1 MCDARALQNV
11 LKFIVVGLGESLH
24 VREMERADTAATQRG
39 SLEIQGLSVE
49 AGGTTILS
57 GISLEMQPGQLV
69 ALLGPSGAGKSTL
82 MKCVLG
88 LREPSRGQVLAS
100 GKSLDQCGPVG
111 YVPQDDHVHK
121 ALTVWQE
128 LDYTA
133 QLRLPTLDKSER
145 ASLIN
150 KVLKKVDLSERKN
163 LRINKLSG
171 GQRKRVS
178 VALELLTSPDVLI
191 LDEPTSGLDP
201 GLEVKMMR
209 FFSELA
215 DGGRLVM
222 VATHAM
228 ESVMLCDAVIMLME
242 GRLIFHGSPEQ
253 TLKHFGKQRFVE
265 IFKELPN
272 QPVSRWVQHY
282 KGGAQHG

>member
-1 MCDARALQNV
+1 METVDAAV
-11 LKFIVVGLGESLH
+11 
-24 VREMERADTAATQRG
+24 TQG
-39 SLEIQGLSVE
+39 GLEIQGLSVE

-57 GISLEMQPGQLV
+57 GISLEMKPGQLV

-82 MKCVLG
+82 MKCILG
-88 LREPSRGQVLAS
+88 LREPSRGSVLAG
-100 GKSLDQCGPVG
+100 GKSLDQYGPVG

-121 ALTVWQE
+121 DLTVWQE

-133 QLRLPTLDKSER
+133 QLRLPILDKSER
-145 ASLIN
+145 ALLIN
-150 KVLKKVDLSERKN
+150 EVLKKVDLGERKD
-163 LRINKLSG
+163 LRIKKLSG

-178 VALELLTSPDVLI
+178 VALELLTSPNVLI

-201 GLEVKMMR
+201 GLEAKMMR

-228 ESVMLCDAVIMLME
+228 ESIMLCDAVVMLMD
-242 GRLIFHGSPEQ
+242 GRLIYHGSPEE
-253 TLKHFGKQRFVE
+253 TLKHFGKERFVE
-265 IFKELPN
+265 VFKELSN
-272 QPVSRWVQHY
+272 HPVSHWVKQY
-282 KGGAQHG
+282 KGGGLRG